1 MQEENQTKQDQNDPR
16 LRRLMA
22 AKSSSAGDRRRHSSD
37 DSDTADTRHRRVH
50 QPEVLSDGEEEDEDE
65 AGNERMEL
73 ESDDSDT
80 SGDDEMDEAAV
91 QRRRELMRQ
100 RALARAQIGV
110 GQEEIMEKED
120 EQAEVSEEEEGEETS
135 EEETTDSEE
144 EEGAR
149 LKPVFVRKKDR
160 LTVQEKEKEDAKQR
174 QIEREAEEAKKA
186 RRRETLR
193 IVETTV
199 KKEVMERKEKDTD
212 PLGLN
217 EIITDDEN
225 EEVEYESWKLR
236 ELKRMKRDRDEK
248 ETLDRENAETERLR
262 NMTEEE
268 RRQELRNNPREVT
281 NKAAKGKYK
290 FMQKYY
296 HRGAFFMEK
305 EEGLF
310 KRDCSSATLEDNF
323 DKTVLPKVMQV
334 KNFGRSGRTKYTHLV
349 DQDTTQFD
357 AAWSQETTQSLK
369 FQLNHAAGMKGGFER
384 PSVKQKK

>member
-1 MQEENQTKQDQNDPR
+1 M
-16 LRRLMA
+16 
-22 AKSSSAGDRRRHSSD
+22 G
-37 DSDTADTRHRRVH
+37 
-50 QPEVLSDGEEEDEDE
+50 
-65 AGNERMEL
+65 
-73 ESDDSDT
+73 
-80 SGDDEMDEAAV
+80 
-91 QRRRELMRQ
+91 
-100 RALARAQIGV
+100 
-110 GQEEIMEKED
+110 
-120 EQAEVSEEEEGEETS
+120 
-135 EEETTDSEE
+135 
-144 EEGAR
+144 
-149 LKPVFVRKKDR
+149 
-160 LTVQEKEKEDAKQR
+160 VQEKEKEDAKQR
-174 QIEREAEEAKKA
+174 QIERDAEEAKKA

-248 ETLDRENAETERLR
+248 EALDRENAETERLR

-268 RRQELRNNPREVT
+268 RRQELRNNPREET

-310 KRDCSSATLEDNF
+310 KRDYSSATLEDNF

-334 KNFGRSGRTKYTHLV
+334 KNFGRI
-349 DQDTTQFD
+349 
-357 AAWSQETTQSLK
+357 
-369 FQLNHAAGMKGGFER
+369 
-384 PSVKQKK
+384 

>member
-1 MQEENQTKQDQNDPR
+1 M
-16 LRRLMA
+16 
-22 AKSSSAGDRRRHSSD
+22 G
-37 DSDTADTRHRRVH
+37 
-50 QPEVLSDGEEEDEDE
+50 
-65 AGNERMEL
+65 
-73 ESDDSDT
+73 
-80 SGDDEMDEAAV
+80 
-91 QRRRELMRQ
+91 
-100 RALARAQIGV
+100 
-110 GQEEIMEKED
+110 
-120 EQAEVSEEEEGEETS
+120 
-135 EEETTDSEE
+135 
-144 EEGAR
+144 
-149 LKPVFVRKKDR
+149 
-160 LTVQEKEKEDAKQR
+160 
-174 QIEREAEEAKKA
+174 KKA

-305 EEGLF
+305 EEGG
-310 KRDCSSATLEDNF
+310 RRIISLE
-323 DKTVLPKVMQV
+323 
-334 KNFGRSGRTKYTHLV
+334 
-349 DQDTTQFD
+349 
-357 AAWSQETTQSLK
+357 
-369 FQLNHAAGMKGGFER
+369 
-384 PSVKQKK
+384 